1 MKSLAS
7 FMTATQTVCWRT
19 REDLIALRKKQK
31 FTFWY
36 KGYIFSKGD
45 HESDFVLPLE
55 IAPSIDSAKP
65 GLLVGERNI
74 AKSVTVT
81 IPATRLDS
89 LIFGSLRIFS
99 LNMTSAASSIVVVSL
114 AVISG
119 CEAKLS
125 SNVARK

>member
-1 MKSLAS
+1 ML
-7 FMTATQTVCWRT
+7 T
-19 REDLIALRKKQK
+19 EP
-31 FTFWY
+31 
-36 KGYIFSKGD
+36 
-45 HESDFVLPLE
+45 FVLPLE

-89 LIFGSLRIFS
+89 LIIGSLRILS

-114 AVISG
+114 G
-119 CEAKLS
+119 DKWM
-125 SNVARK
+125 